1 MTQQPKKRSG
11 ADLVFPNFDDIEV
24 STKTFTVNTNLNIN
38 LEKLYNL
45 LPITPYV
52 VIVKKRGRKKKCDL
66 TDPNKDIEYGSII
79 TVKYMDEMRGVEV
92 VPKKNKGKVKKWF
105 RNSITVVIVFDKRIN
120 MKVCQ
125 NGTFQMTGC
134 KNDEHAELCVKYIW
148 KYLEQDPSAY
158 TFNRGTQ
165 LETLFIPSMRNIDF
179 SVGFIIDREKLNKYM
194 CSQQDFHCLLETS
207 FGYTGVN
214 IKVPL
219 PQDIRTMKIK
229 KLSFTKEK
237 EWIEEWVTFQQYL
250 DILKPKDREL
260 KLNYQRYVTF
270 LAFHSGCVIC
280 SGLTADFMRDTYNFF
295 VATIRKAFD
304 HIEER
309 LEPITD
315 KRDKLPNLSGLSLEE
330 ELAIM

>member
-1 MTQQPKKRSG
+1 MISFSRLS
-11 ADLVFPNFDDIEV
+11 DIFSISLDKYFNE
-24 STKTFTVNTNLNIN
+24 KTD
-38 LEKLYNL
+38 YH
-45 LPITPYV
+45 
-52 VIVKKRGRKKKCDL
+52 
-66 TDPNKDIEYGSII
+66 S
-79 TVKYMDEMRGVEV
+79 
-92 VPKKNKGKVKKWF
+92 
-105 RNSITVVIVFDKRIN
+105 
-120 MKVCQ
+120 
-125 NGTFQMTGC
+125 
-134 KNDEHAELCVKYIW
+134 
-148 KYLEQDPSAY
+148 
-158 TFNRGTQ
+158 
-165 LETLFIPSMRNIDF
+165 
-179 SVGFIIDREKLNKYM
+179 
-194 CSQQDFHCLLETS
+194 LLETS

-270 LAFHSGCVIC
+270 LAFHSGCIIW

>member
-1 MTQQPKKRSG
+1 
-11 ADLVFPNFDDIEV
+11 
-24 STKTFTVNTNLNIN
+24 
-38 LEKLYNL
+38 
-45 LPITPYV
+45 
-52 VIVKKRGRKKKCDL
+52 
-66 TDPNKDIEYGSII
+66 
-79 TVKYMDEMRGVEV
+79 
-92 VPKKNKGKVKKWF
+92 
-105 RNSITVVIVFDKRIN
+105 

-270 LAFHSGCVIC
+270 LAFHSGCIIC